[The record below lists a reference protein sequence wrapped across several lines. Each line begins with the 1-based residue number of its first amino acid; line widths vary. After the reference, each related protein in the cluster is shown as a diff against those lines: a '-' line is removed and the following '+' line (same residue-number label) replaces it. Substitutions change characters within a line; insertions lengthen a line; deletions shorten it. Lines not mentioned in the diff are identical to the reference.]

1 MKKLLLMTTVL
12 AISGMGHAQSKNQV
26 RFQAEITNRNS
37 DVLFIKENRR
47 TIKEFKVDKDGTFK
61 DTLTVKDDG
70 LFYLYDGVSGAQV
83 YLKKGYDLKMKMDLK
98 KYNETIL
105 FSGSGAAENNYYVKW
120 ALNGGLMVDEVK
132 LMSMNQADVDKEIE
146 NVKEAEL
153 KKLNAEK
160 LDPNFVTLITKDIE
174 ESCISLKKY
183 YKEKPAEDIAFE
195 QALKQ
200 MYNTTPPAFTFEN
213 FKGGESKLEDFKGK
227 YVYIDL
233 WATWCGYCLKELPYL
248 KKVEEKYQDKN
259 LVFVSISEDSPHD
272 VAKWKKMIKAK
283 EMGGV
288 QLIASKETQVQ
299 LDSFFKISGIPRFI
313 ILDPNGKIV
322 DANAPSPSDPNLALL
337 LDSLL
342 KS

>member
-1 MKKLLLMTTVL
+1 MKKLLLMATVL
-12 AISGMGHAQSKNQV
+12 AISVMGHAQSKNQV
-26 RFQAEITNRNS
+26 RFQAEIINRNS
-37 DVLFIKENRR
+37 DVLFIKENGK

-70 LFYLYDGVSGAQV
+70 LFYFYDGVSGAQV

-98 KYNETIL
+98 NYNETIL

-120 ALNGGLMVDEVK
+120 ALAGLIIDEVK
-132 LMSMNQADVDKEIE
+132 LMSMNQADVDKEID

-153 KKLNAEK
+153 KRLNAEK
-160 LDPNFVTLITKDIE
+160 LDSNFVSLITKDIE
-174 ESCISLKKY
+174 ESCVSLKKY
-183 YKEKPAEDIAFE
+183 YKEKPSEDIAFE

-200 MYNTTPPAFTFEN
+200 MYNTTPPAFTFDN
-213 FKGGESKLEDFKGK
+213 FKGGKSKLEDFKGK

-248 KKVEEKYQDKN
+248 KIVEGKYQEKN
-259 LVFVSISEDSPHD
+259 LVFVSISEDYPQD
-272 VAKWKKMIKAK
+272 VAKWKKMIKDK

-288 QLIASKETQVQ
+288 QLIASKDTQVQ
-299 LDSFFKISGIPRFI
+299 LNSFFKISGVPRFI

-322 DANAPSPSDPNLALL
+322 DANAPRPSDPNLSLL